1 MDASLARA
9 AAAEQK
15 HLAKLAKKQEERKA
29 TVARMAAAGSSS
41 EPARYTK
48 KIVATRER
56 RKEFKKL
63 QHAED
68 DEPVEDALIVQREDG
83 RTVDYASAVE
93 DIQIFLQDHGSEATL
108 DEVRSGVGID
118 LVQPGLLEALRLNPR
133 IEAIALATGER
144 LKYRPPFGILNRGAL
159 AHLLSRT
166 VPGGEVESLLRS
178 ELKPEETYPE
188 LDVDVDE
195 MLAQGRCV
203 RVELSDKK
211 ARDFA
216 LFGAPAGRQAIEEVR
231 KLWHEERVPPGP
243 ALQDQLVA
251 RKLRTTADIELR
263 KERKAAL
270 RRRQQ
275 EAEAQPNKRRTG
287 RVTKWANTHLGDSEM
302 LGELTGGA
310 PPVGK

>member
-1 MDASLARA
+1 MEASLARA
-9 AAAEQK
+9 AVAEQK
-15 HLAKLAKKQEERKA
+15 HLAKLAKKEEERKA
-29 TVARMAAAGSSS
+29 TLARMAVAGSSS

-56 RKEFKKL
+56 RKEAKKA
-63 QHAED
+63 QQVEED
-68 DEPVEDALIVQREDG
+68 DAVEDALLVQRDDG

-108 DEVRSGVGID
+108 DEVRNGVGID
-118 LVQPGLLEALRLNPR
+118 LLQPGLLDALRLNPR
-133 IEAIALATGER
+133 LEAIALATGER

-159 AHLLSRT
+159 AHLLSQT
-166 VPGGEVESLLRS
+166 APGGDVEALLRS

-188 LDVDVDE
+188 LDVDIDE

-203 RVELSDKK
+203 RIELSDKK

-216 LFGAPAGRQAIEEVR
+216 LFGAPAGRQATEEVR

-243 ALQDQLVA
+243 ALQEQLVA
-251 RKLRTTADIELR
+251 RKIRTAADIELR
-263 KERKAAL
+263 KERKTAL

-287 RVTKWANTHLGDSEM
+287 HVQKWANTHLGDSAM
-302 LGELTGGA
+302 LGQLTGGA
-310 PPVGK
+310 PAGSK